1 MPKKSNFQFAKALY
15 EVTKDVPQSQLPETI
30 EQFVLILQK
39 NNKLKKIE
47 YIIEEFVN
55 YSKKQEGI
63 KIITIETSRKLEDA
77 VLKKLKKTFGEKSE
91 ITEVINKDLLGGI
104 KIKVD
109 DLVYD
114 ASLKIQLARLKQSL
128 VA

>member
-1 MPKKSNFQFAKALY
+1 MRKKSNFQFAKALY
-15 EVTKDVPQSQLPETI
+15 EVTKDLPQSQLPETI
-30 EQFVLILQK
+30 EQFILILQK
-39 NNKLKKIE
+39 NNKLKKID

-91 ITEVINKDLLGGI
+91 ITEKVNKDLLGGI

-114 ASLKIQLARLKQSL
+114 ASLKTQLKILKEKLIS
-128 VA
+128 